1 MLALTLTGSGSALKG
16 LLLGRTYFSHTHVLN
31 HLIKPTQVKDKAQA
45 IVDAIAVDKGLAEE
59 KLEKARPA
67 LLEAELALQVRNQGY
82 RV

>member
-1 MLALTLTGSGSALKG
+1 M
-16 LLLGRTYFSHTHVLN
+16 
-31 HLIKPTQVKDKAQA
+31 KDKAQA